1 MLFEPEHLLLQKE
14 LLEPVVRASQ
24 VVGATTVVRATEVVE
39 ATTVVGSTRV
49 VGAARVVEPL
59 KSSWSHLIFWS
70 Q

>member
-1 MLFEPEHLLLQKE
+1 MEPEHLLVQQE
-14 LLEPVVRASQ
+14 LLEPIVGASQ